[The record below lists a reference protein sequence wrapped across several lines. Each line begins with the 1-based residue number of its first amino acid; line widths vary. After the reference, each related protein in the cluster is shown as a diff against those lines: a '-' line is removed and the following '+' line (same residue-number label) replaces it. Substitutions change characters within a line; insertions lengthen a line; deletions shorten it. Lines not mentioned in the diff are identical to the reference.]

1 MFRPDFPV
9 IGHVT
14 RDLQPLVPG
23 HRTGPYGTVPK
34 DQGEDGYTIGGTV
47 TFSSLTARNLG
58 QRTAVVTRAA
68 PDFGFDPLYQGIE
81 VLRLL
86 SPVTT
91 TFQNLYS
98 SDGTRTQFIRAVA
111 EKIKAE
117 DIPPAW
123 REAKIVL
130 LGPLVDELE
139 GSIVKTF
146 PHSLVGITPQG
157 WMRRWDGEG
166 WVFPK
171 PWEEAPEVLN
181 YAKVVIF
188 SEKDV
193 GRDEDV
199 IQAYARMADILVV
212 TKGARG
218 ATVYHRGEVR
228 HLAAF
233 ATIEIDP
240 TGAGDVFAAAYLIE
254 LERNGDPYE
263 AAHFANCVASFIVE
277 KPGIE
282 GIPTLK
288 QVERRLAAGKSQ
300 LLVIARSGAT
310 KQSPARDRGDCFAP
324 RGRSQ

>member
-1 MFRPDFPV
+1 MFRPDFLV

-23 HRTGPYGTVPK
+23 PK

-47 TFSSLTARNLG
+47 TFASLTARNLG

-68 PDFGFDPLYQGIE
+68 PDLDFDPLYQGIE
-81 VLRLL
+81 VLRLP

-98 SDGTRTQFIRAVA
+98 TDGTRTQFIRAVA
-111 EKIKAE
+111 GHIRAE

-130 LGPLVDELE
+130 LGPLADELE
-139 GSIVKTF
+139 GNIVKIF
-146 PHSLVGITPQG
+146 PHSLIGVTPQG
-157 WMRRWDGEG
+157 WMRCWDGEG
-166 WVFPK
+166 RVFPK
-171 PWEEAPEVLN
+171 QWDGAAEVLT

-193 GRDEDV
+193 ERDENV
-199 IQAYARMADILVV
+199 IRAYARMADILVI
-212 TKGARG
+212 TSGPRG
-218 ATVYHRGEVR
+218 ATVYHRGEIR
-228 HLAAF
+228 HLPAF
-233 ATIEIDP
+233 ETVEIDP

-254 LERNGDPYE
+254 LERSGDPYG
-263 AAHFANCVASFIVE
+263 AGHFANCVASFVVE

-282 GIPTLK
+282 GIPTLE